1 MPNWPWSRRKS
12 PVAAA
17 NETRVEQPQ
26 QQQQAPTMEQ
36 QAPTMEQGRQS
47 VVFNPMDYSAKD
59 SVLDVVR
66 TERGNFYQIIDVPEN
81 WEAPTKSG
89 HWQVRDLVGHMI
101 DVTEGYLTRWDMA
114 RRGDPAPAGMGLAP
128 MAAEL
133 DRVALTFR
141 NLPREEAI
149 SRLKASSDKLVS
161 QFDKLT
167 ADQWG
172 SFNVTHVFMGP
183 LPLLFFPS
191 FQVIDYG
198 IHTWDMRWGL
208 GDHNAKLAQRTA
220 GMLIPFMFIVI
231 QNTVDQASAA
241 GFDASYGIAVDG
253 DWGGKWKVAVQ
264 NGQLS
269 YTPAEDLS
277 DLSAVFHYRDESD
290 FVLEIYGRIDAAET
304 TGDPAVID
312 KVRHLY
318 FAI

>member
-12 PVAAA
+12 PEAA
-17 NETRVEQPQ
+17 EGTRVEQQLPPQQPQ
-26 QQQQAPTMEQ
+26 QQPTTQ
-36 QAPTMEQGRQS
+36 QGRQT
-47 VVFNPMDYSAKD
+47 VAINPMEYSSKD
-59 SVLDVVR
+59 TVLDVLR
-66 TERGNFYQIIDVPEN
+66 TERGNFYQIIDVPAN

-149 SRLKASSDKLVS
+149 SRLKADSDRLVS
-161 QFDKLT
+161 KFDALT
-167 ADQWG
+167 ADEWG

-191 FQVIDYG
+191 FQIIDYG
-198 IHTWDMRWGL
+198 IHSWDMRWGL

-220 GMLIPFMFIVI
+220 GILIPFMFIVI
-231 QNTVDQASAA
+231 QNTVNQSTAE

-253 DWGGKWKVAVQ
+253 DWGGKWKVTVQ

-269 YTPAEDLS
+269 YAPVEDLS
-277 DLSAVFHYRDESD
+277 GLSAVFHYRDESD
-290 FVLEIYGRIDAAET
+290 FVLEIYGRIDAGEA

>member
-17 NETRVEQPQ
+17 EETRVEQQPQ
-26 QQQQAPTMEQ
+26 QQEPTTQ
-36 QAPTMEQGRQS
+36 QGRQT
-47 VVFNPMDYSAKD
+47 VAINPMEYSSKD
-59 SVLDVVR
+59 TVLDVLR
-66 TERGNFYQIIDVPEN
+66 TERGNFYQIIDVPAN

-89 HWQVRDLVGHMI
+89 HWEVRDLVGHMI

-114 RRGDPAPAGMGLAP
+114 RRGDPATGMGLAP

-149 SRLKASSDKLVS
+149 SRLKASSDRLVS
-161 QFDKLT
+161 KFDALT
-167 ADQWG
+167 ADEWG
-172 SFNVTHVFMGP
+172 GFNVTHVFMGP
-183 LPLLFFPS
+183 LPLFFYPS
-191 FQVIDYG
+191 FQIIDYG

-208 GDHNAKLAQRTA
+208 GDKNAKLAQRTA
-220 GMLIPFMFIVI
+220 GILIPYMFIVI
-231 QNTVDQASAA
+231 QNTVNQATAE

-253 DWGGKWKVAVQ
+253 DWGGKWKVTVQ

-269 YTPAEDLS
+269 YAPVEDLS
-277 DLSAVFHYRDESD
+277 GLSAVFHYRDESD
-290 FVLEIYGRIDAAET
+290 FVLEIYGRIDAGEA

-312 KVRHLY
+312 RVRHLY

>member
-1 MPNWPWSRRKS
+1 
-12 PVAAA
+12 VAAA
-17 NETRVEQPQ
+17 AEETRVEQQQPQQPQ
-26 QQQQAPTMEQ
+26 QQQAATTQ
-36 QAPTMEQGRQS
+36 EQGRQS
-47 VVFNPMDYSAKD
+47 VAFNPMDYSSKD
-59 SVLDVVR
+59 AVLDVVR
-66 TERGNFYQIIDVPEN
+66 TERGNFYQIIDVPAN

-114 RRGDPAPAGMGLAP
+114 RRGDQAPAGMGLAP

-141 NLPREEAI
+141 NLPRDEAI
-149 SRLKASSDKLVS
+149 GRLKASSDKLVS
-161 QFDKLT
+161 QFDKMT

-231 QNTVDQASAA
+231 QNTVDQPSAA

-253 DWGGKWKVAVQ
+253 DWGGKWKVTVQ

-269 YTPAEDLS
+269 YEPAEDVSGLP
-277 DLSAVFHYRDESD
+277 AVFHYRDESD

-304 TGDPAVID
+304 SGDPAVID

>member
-1 MPNWPWSRRKS
+1 MPNWPWSRSKS
-12 PVAAA
+12 PEAA
-17 NETRVEQPQ
+17 EGTRVEQQPQ
-26 QQQQAPTMEQ
+26 QQPQQQPPSQ
-36 QAPTMEQGRQS
+36 QGRQT
-47 VVFNPMDYSAKD
+47 VAINPMEYSSKET
-59 SVLDVVR
+59 VLDTLR
-66 TERGNFYQIIDVPEN
+66 TERGNFYQIIDVPAN

-114 RRGDPAPAGMGLAP
+114 RRGDPAPGGLGLAP

-149 SRLKASSDKLVS
+149 SRLKADSDRLVS
-161 QFDKLT
+161 KFDALT
-167 ADQWG
+167 ADEWG

-191 FQVIDYG
+191 FQIIDYG
-198 IHTWDMRWGL
+198 IHSWDMRWGL

-220 GMLIPFMFIVI
+220 GILIPFMFIVI
-231 QNTVDQASAA
+231 QNTVNQSTAE
-241 GFDASYGIAVDG
+241 GFDASYGIVVDG
-253 DWGGKWKVAVQ
+253 DWGGKWKVTVQ

-269 YTPAEDLS
+269 YAPVEDLS
-277 DLSAVFHYRDESD
+277 GLPAVFHYRDESD
-290 FVLEIYGRIDAAET
+290 FVLEIYGRIDAAEA